1 MFGEEEKLYD
11 LEPTMDFVFKRIFGY
26 DDTKDSLISLL
37 NAILNGNPVVSAV
50 RILNTETLREGPND
64 KASRLDIEAET
75 DDGTI
80 VNVEV
85 QCVATVD
92 LYSRSIVYASHLITQ
107 TMKQKQSYDRPK
119 VISIWIIKNEINH
132 GSVVGRQ
139 SPIEEV
145 SYCFIPNNFENEY
158 KKFNDKSRI
167 IWVQLSKFNDKVK
180 DRISEIL
187 QEWITFFKN
196 PEDVVTND
204 DGINK
209 AMYLY
214 DKLSSPE
221 QKKAQIRAQEKYEM
235 DKASEIA
242 TARNIGKEEGLKEG
256 KEEGL
261 AEGKHEKAL
270 ETAKNFLKMELSIE
284 QVASGTGLSIDEVKE
299 LT

>member
-1 MFGEEEKLYD
+1 M
-11 LEPTMDFVFKRIFGY
+11 
-26 DDTKDSLISLL
+26 
-37 NAILNGNPVVSAV
+37 VSTV

-80 VNVEV
+80 VNVAIVDSEATAEQV

-167 IWVQLSKFNDKVK
+167 IWVQLYKLN
-180 DRISEIL
+180 L
-187 QEWITFFKN
+187 QQI
-196 PEDVVTND
+196 
-204 DGINK
+204 I
-209 AMYLY
+209 AIYM
-214 DKLSSPE
+214 LSH
-221 QKKAQIRAQEKYEM
+221 
-235 DKASEIA
+235 
-242 TARNIGKEEGLKEG
+242 N
-256 KEEGL
+256 
-261 AEGKHEKAL
+261 
-270 ETAKNFLKMELSIE
+270 
-284 QVASGTGLSIDEVKE
+284 
-299 LT
+299 